1 MSDAPAFRDTTSQRS
16 APTAAVP
23 DNGSK
28 HIRSAESYRASSAAA
43 RPRRYRART
52 YAEDATAGGKE
63 VILVPCR
70 SGVGEGDLVGTLER
84 VESENLPTG
93 NRVLGISLTG

>member
-52 YAEDATAGGKE
+52 YAEDATAGGGAHRG
-63 VILVPCR
+63 R
-70 SGVGEGDLVGTLER
+70 SAR
-84 VESENLPTG
+84 
-93 NRVLGISLTG
+93 